1 MISNVNVFTQYESLL
16 PNGIKIIPTIYQNKT
31 KFLEKL
37 ASSGFNYKEVRCI
50 NCVQAI

>member
-37 ASSGFNYKEVRCI
+37 ASSGFSYKKR
-50 NCVQAI
+50 